1 MTNER
6 VMTNYRIHSVRN
18 WMLALLLVPVSPVLG
33 AEVCDTSWY
42 SGEGTQYG
50 GVAGVMA
57 EIAASMLTR
66 PTITIAP

>member
-1 MTNER
+1 MTNEES
-6 VMTNYRIHSVRN
+6 MTNYRIHSVRN

-50 GVAGVMA
+50 GVAGSDGGNW
-57 EIAASMLTR
+57 ASMLTR
-66 PTITIAP
+66 PTIIIAP